1 MDRNELAIILIDQLN
16 RFLYPKLEKTNKT
29 KFCLLGTLS
38 LEVVTGQFYDHKTC
52 VGSEDILALLKE
64 HGINDDGFLSVEKR
78 LSAFGDILTSYS
90 YRVLGDRYGDAF
102 VTVNFNLNLT
112 NLNMLEFA
120 NELARY
126 E

>member
-16 RFLYPKLEKTNKT
+16 RFLYPKLDKTNMT
-29 KFCLLGTLS
+29 GFSLLGTLNP
-38 LEVVTGQFYDHKTC
+38 EVVNAEFCNKETC
-52 VGSEDILALLKE
+52 VGSSYMSLILKE
-64 HGINDDGFLSVEKR
+64 HGIPDDAFIRVNKQLSDY
-78 LSAFGDILTSYS
+78 GDILISHS
-90 YRVLGDRYGDAF
+90 YRVLGDRYGDSF